1 MANKEVLEIDLMVS
15 RIDNYLTNYNEEV
28 FILDDV
34 NYISFFD
41 VGEKGYKAIVIE
53 KDNYD
58 IPIDAGDSISA
69 FKTPQLALLDL
80 IIRLLL
86 EKGN

>member
-1 MANKEVLEIDLMVS
+1 MASKEVLEIDLMIS

-41 VGEKGYKAIVIE
+41 VGETGYKAIVIE

-58 IPIDAGDSISA
+58 IPSEAGTIVTSFKSIE
-69 FKTPQLALLDL
+69 LALLDL
-80 IIRLLL
+80 TIRLLIDR
-86 EKGN
+86 GI